1 MFSGMGN
8 NGIDANCLNAC
19 DTPLFTG
26 GPVGYPC
33 GTVFVCLGAYPATG
47 YGTPYPLYIVR

>member
-1 MFSGMGN
+1 MGN